1 MTSTTLWK
9 EVCDEGLARAVAGC
23 AADVAGGC
31 FGLRLRHKTGLS
43 TRSIWGPESVHNNN
57 YASHIL
63 LWMWGNPWS
72 MGPRW
77 IYESKDISLY
87 MGNQMVIFRNV
98 PIGRYV
104 ATLSYS
110 GMVVTKC
117 ALICGND
124 EAAWRQQCM
133 NNLKDML
140 TAKRGKGAW
149 GPRSGED
156 FDCGTSGA
164 GKCTEPCP
172 CCICFTMPDD
182 VLKYDPW
189 WWRI

>member
-1 MTSTTLWK
+1 MRVLRVLLLVVLLMS
-9 EVCDEGLARAVAGC
+9 LAVVSGC
-23 AADVAGGC
+23 ACGTKQACQPEAYGDLKVCITTTMPLTYFYGC
-31 FGLRLRHKTGLS
+31 EAILEV
-43 TRSIWGPESVHNNN
+43 WGPD
-57 YASHIL
+57 
-63 LWMWGNPWS
+63 GF
-72 MGPRW
+72 
-77 IYESKDISLY
+77 YESKDISLY

-117 ALICGND
+117 ALVCGND

-164 GKCTEPCP
+164 GKCAEPCP

-182 VLKYDPW
+182 VLKYDP
-189 WWRI
+189 